1 VRVRRTSHA
10 ARLRGLARY
19 LVLRATGGRRVHTE
33 GPVYIGPRCHLY
45 AEGEG
50 AALRLG
56 RRVHIA
62 HDVELQARG
71 AELVIGA
78 HTTINPYSRVVA
90 FDGIRIGSHV
100 AIARF
105 VTIVDHDHLPGVPG
119 AGVGDYAT
127 APVTIGDRV
136 WLADKVTVLKGVT
149 IGDDVVVAAHTLV
162 NRDVPSNCVIAGTPF
177 EIVRELEPGRR
188 W

>member
-1 VRVRRTSHA
+1 MRVRRTSHA

-33 GPVYIGPRCHLY
+33 GPVYIGPRRLLF

-56 RRVHIA
+56 RKVHIA

-71 AELVIGA
+71 AELVIGE

-100 AIARF
+100 APLSRLRRRRRSTSPRLSSRLRLSTCPFQPPQKARS
-105 VTIVDHDHLPGVPG
+105 VPRGV
-119 AGVGDYAT
+119 AT
-127 APVTIGDRV
+127 MTGIRTRG
-136 WLADKVTVLKGVT
+136 
-149 IGDDVVVAAHTLV
+149 
-162 NRDVPSNCVIAGTPF
+162 
-177 EIVRELEPGRR
+177 
-188 W
+188 